1 MRQTLTSQSFSL
13 EPSALEPSAFR
24 YKSSAIADRQ
34 NQGYLGKAMTP
45 DIDVDFCS
53 IKTNSNC

>member
-1 MRQTLTSQSFSL
+1 MGNREWGMGNGKQEIHNSL
-13 EPSALEPSAFR
+13 LKID
-24 YKSSAIADRQ
+24 KSSAIADRP